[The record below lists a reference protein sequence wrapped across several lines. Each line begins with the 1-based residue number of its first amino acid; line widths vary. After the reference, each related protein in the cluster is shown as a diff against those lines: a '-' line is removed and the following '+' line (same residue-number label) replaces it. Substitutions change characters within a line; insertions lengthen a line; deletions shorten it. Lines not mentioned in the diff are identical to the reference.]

1 MAMKAEGNVL
11 YKLKDFEAAEEHYQL
26 LLRSMCPTTNCIV
39 PGDLSVGQVVLIELV
54 DNSSID
60 VKFGIISEVHESDVD
75 VIYDDVDTH
84 SSEEACHVP
93 VKRLTMIPQDIGGRQ
108 IQRSGQG
115 VAAIVCI
122 LYVCILYVCIQY
134 V

>member
-1 MAMKAEGNVL
+1 MKAEGNVL
-11 YKLKDFEAAEEHYQL
+11 YKLKDFEAAKEIYQL

-39 PGDLSVGQVVLIELV
+39 PGNLSVGQIVLIELV
-54 DNSSID
+54 DSSSIY
-60 VKFGIISEVHESDVD
+60 VNFGIISEVHESDVD

-108 IQRSGQG
+108 IQRSGQDI
-115 VAAIVCI
+115 AKIVCI
-122 LYVCILYVCIQY
+122 YVHVCMYV
-134 V
+134 